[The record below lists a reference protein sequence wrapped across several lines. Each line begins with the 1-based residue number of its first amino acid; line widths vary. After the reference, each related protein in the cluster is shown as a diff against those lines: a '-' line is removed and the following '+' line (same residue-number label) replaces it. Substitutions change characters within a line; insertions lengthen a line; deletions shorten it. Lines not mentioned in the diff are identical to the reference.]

1 MIVPCDNK
9 LFCICVIIVFDKYR
23 SVETDE
29 VFDVTMCQVFCNF
42 DVESEK

>member
-1 MIVPCDNK
+1 MIVPHDNK

-29 VFDVTMCQVFCNF
+29 DFDVIMC
-42 DVESEK
+42 